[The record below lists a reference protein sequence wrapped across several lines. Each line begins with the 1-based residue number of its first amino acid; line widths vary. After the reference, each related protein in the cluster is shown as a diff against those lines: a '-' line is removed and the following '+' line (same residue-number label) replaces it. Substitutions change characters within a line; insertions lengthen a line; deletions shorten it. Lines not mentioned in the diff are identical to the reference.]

1 MTTHETASIDPV
13 LGYAKPDCVCFH
25 AEAAHNAGGCYA
37 CAKER
42 PLQEYCPA
50 YRAKEANDV
59 ERLARPAGH
68 DSDVPSDSDGNG
80 AGSTHP
86 AGSAVG
92 SADALMATLIA
103 DQRQEYAA
111 RMLGEAGG
119 KLVVLANDMLDRI
132 VEMQRLIAEYQAENA
147 RLRQRIAEMKL

>member
-1 MTTHETASIDPV
+1 
-13 LGYAKPDCVCFH
+13 
-25 AEAAHNAGGCYA
+25 
-37 CAKER
+37 
-42 PLQEYCPA
+42 
-50 YRAKEANDV
+50 
-59 ERLARPAGH
+59 
-68 DSDVPSDSDGNG
+68 
-80 AGSTHP
+80 
-86 AGSAVG
+86 
-92 SADALMATLIA
+92 MATLIA